1 MNALSRDASTPLT
14 LAAYNG
20 FIDVVKILLQGG
32 ADVTLRDKYG
42 RTAIQLGLFD
52 YSGFIPLCND
62 RYDNSLTLRTDRV
75 ELMKFLLDEGFDVSV
90 VEDGNNTFDC
100 ALKQGLRHTLEVLSR
115 KKHSL
120 ASGSGVPSRLR

>member
-75 ELMKFLLDEGFDVSV
+75 ELMKFLLDEGFDVNV
-90 VEDGNNTFDC
+90 V
-100 ALKQGLRHTLEVLSR
+100 
-115 KKHSL
+115 
-120 ASGSGVPSRLR
+120 